1 MKITAAALACL
12 LMAAPSLASSQQVSF
27 DSTWK
32 EQKFSLFNSNDFALN
47 GGSLG
52 VKSNGT
58 VSLLW
63 TALPQ
68 AMWPKTQVSWDWAVD
83 TSVPATDLSKKGGDD
98 RNLSL
103 YFIFLPEAAAQAAQG
118 KGVKSLLD
126 NPDVRVLMYIWGGS
140 HARGQVV
147 PSPYLGAR
155 GRSII
160 KRTAGTGTAS
170 EQVDLAQDYQRAFGA
185 PVENLVG
192 LAVSADSDDT
202 STEISA
208 RISGLRIQ

>member
-1 MKITAAALACL
+1 MKKIAAAVACL
-12 LMAAPSLASSQQVSF
+12 LMVAPTLASSQQVSF
-27 DSTWK
+27 GSNWK
-32 EQKFSLFNSNDFALN
+32 EQKFSLFGSNDFALN

-52 VKSNGT
+52 VKSSDT

-68 AMWPKTQVSWDWAVD
+68 TMWVSTQASWDWAVD

-98 RNLSL
+98 RNLAM

-118 KGVKSLLD
+118 KGVRSLLD

-140 HARGQVV
+140 HTRGQIL

-160 KRTAGTGTAS
+160 KRGAGTGTAS
-170 EQVDLAQDYQRAFGA
+170 EGVDLAQDYQRAFGEA
-185 PVENLVG
+185 AQRLVG

-202 STEISA
+202 NTAISA
-208 RISGLRIQ
+208 RISGLRLQ